1 MKRWFPLL
9 AGALLAACAPAPQ
22 QPAALDPAPPVAE
35 PIEEPATE
43 LPRAEEPIGA
53 PGGAT
58 VTQLEPPEVEVT
70 PDAPAE
76 AEAAGETEAPA
87 ETPAAPQGTISI
99 SADGET
105 FVTGE
110 DNPVTVAAGG
120 TFSLRLEF
128 SDPDGISDL
137 GVELR
142 NSEFAGALPTGPFSV
157 TASDCEAQLAGAPTE
172 VSCTLEVAIAP
183 DAQPIDQEGEFAY
196 AFRPS
201 ATDSLGNSA
210 LAFSW
215 AYLIVEPL

>member
-1 MKRWFPLL
+1 MHRWLPLL
-9 AGALLAACAPAPQ
+9 AGALLAAC
-22 QPAALDPAPPVAE
+22 
-35 PIEEPATE
+35 
-43 LPRAEEPIGA
+43 A

-58 VTQLEPPEVEVT
+58 VTQLEPPEVDAE

-76 AEAAGETEAPA
+76 AAGEAAAPA
-87 ETPAAPQGTISI
+87 EVPPAPQGVIAI

-110 DNPVTVAAGG
+110 ENPVTVAAGSS
-120 TFSLRLEF
+120 FSLRLEF
-128 SDPDGISDL
+128 SDPDGITDL

-142 NSEFAGALPTGPFSV
+142 NSEFAGPLPTGPFSV
-157 TASDCEAQLAGAPTE
+157 TASDCDAQLAGAPTE